1 MCGEVLG
8 AETNSIRSSNLS
20 PCSASSMCD
29 TRKPVPG
36 RPDLLPSLRVLKAKK
51 EDFDRALMNQHS
63 AEVLS
68 PDLRCY

>member
-36 RPDLLPSLRVLKAKK
+36 RPDPTPSEGDQGKK